1 MNRPPMLPTR
11 HLEKYLEH
19 VSPPLRDIAL
29 EIRNII
35 VSIAPNATEVMHS
48 KGMMYYHA
56 ERGGPV
62 SAGIC
67 QIVIH
72 TDHIRLAFIHGAFLP
87 DPEGLLKGAPQYKKY
102 IRIDSYEDTNWDAI
116 KDMIGASSRFD
127 PRTLNV
133 K

>member
-1 MNRPPMLPTR
+1 MLSTR

-19 VSPPLRDIAL
+19 VSPPLRDIVW
-29 EIRNII
+29 EIRNIV

-48 KGMMYYHA
+48 KGMTYYHA

-67 QIVIH
+67 QIVIQ
-72 TDHIRLAFIHGAFLP
+72 TNHIRLAFIHGAFLP
-87 DPEGLLKGAPQYKKY
+87 DPVGLLGGSPQYKKY
-102 IRIDSYEDTNWDAI
+102 IRIDSYDGANWDAI

-127 PRTLNV
+127 PRTLSV

>member
-1 MNRPPMLPTR
+1 MLPTR

-19 VSPPLRDIAL
+19 VSPPLRDIVW

-48 KGMMYYHA
+48 KGMTYYHA

-102 IRIDSYEDTNWDAI
+102 IRIDSYEDANWDAI
-116 KDMIGASSRFD
+116 KDMIGASSCFD
-127 PRTLNV
+127 PRTLRV